1 MLIFQLLVYPRL
13 SKRIGVT
20 RLHRVACLVSV
31 PVYLAFPLLSR
42 LHDSGRVLVV
52 ASLFL
57 LFLSN
62 LISSVVG
69 GRAVYCGVVNK
80 KVLRF
85 AFAGRQQCEGGWFYC
100 AAFQAEQ

>member
-1 MLIFQLLVYPRL
+1 MLVFQLLVYPWL

-20 RLHRVACLVSV
+20 RSHRFACLISV

-42 LHDSGRVLVV
+42 LHDSGRVLIV

-57 LFLSN
+57 LFLTN

-69 GRAVYCGVVNK
+69 GGEV
-80 KVLRF
+80 
-85 AFAGRQQCEGGWFYC
+85 
-100 AAFQAEQ
+100 